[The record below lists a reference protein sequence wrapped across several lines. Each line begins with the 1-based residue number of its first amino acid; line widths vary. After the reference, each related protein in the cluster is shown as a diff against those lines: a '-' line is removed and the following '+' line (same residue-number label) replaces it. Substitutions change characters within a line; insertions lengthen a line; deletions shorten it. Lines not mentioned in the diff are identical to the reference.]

1 MNHKF
6 GKLRLCFGAAL
17 LALGIVAVAAPSASA
32 LVRARTA
39 TPYSVPLVIAHNQC
53 VPPGNSTHNPANL
66 AGASCVPETK
76 TSPYLTAGEPP
87 AAGPAKFE
95 GRIHLVVCITGPT
108 CAGGGGSGT
117 TDVLF
122 PSGPGK
128 NYALDVRCEAAAP
141 WIGVLC
147 PTGNAAGG
155 PDYGSGVPPATSS
168 LGWATAKI
176 RITDRN
182 NGAPGYTSE
191 GTVEDLDFP
200 VPLICLATAGDAT
213 VGGTCT
219 PLIASANGACG
230 GCVAAGKLSNIEID
244 NLVVQ
249 DPGADGNA
257 TTVAGNND
265 YARPGVFIP

>member
-32 LVRARTA
+32 LVRPRTA
-39 TPYSVPLVIAHNQC
+39 TPYSVPLVVAYNQC

-76 TSPYLTAGEPP
+76 ASPYLTAGEPP
-87 AAGPAKFE
+87 AAGAAKFE
-95 GRIHLVVCITGPT
+95 GRLHLVVCITAT
-108 CAGGGGSGT
+108 SCSAGGGSGS

-122 PSGPGK
+122 PSGVGK
-128 NYALDVRCEAAAP
+128 SYALDIRCEAAAP
-141 WIGVLC
+141 SIAALC
-147 PTGNAAGG
+147 PNGNAAGG
-155 PDYGSGVPPATSS
+155 PDYGSGVPPATAS
-168 LGWATAKI
+168 LAWATAKI

-200 VPLICLATAGDAT
+200 VPAICQPTTDT
-213 VGGTCT
+213 TIGGTCT

-230 GCVAAGKLSNIEID
+230 GCVAAGKLSNVEID
-244 NLVVQ
+244 DLRVQ

-257 TTVAGNND
+257 STPLDNRDA
-265 YARPGVFIP
+265 ARPGVFIP